1 MEQEAR
7 PITRDDLH
15 ATYLERSIR
24 ELQRAVQEEEGFIA
38 ELNRALRT
46 DPVPESTAPPP
57 NGFLYMLATAYEAV
71 SRSEP
76 FLPFADSV
84 LPALLA
90 LRKTHGVTAE
100 SLACLDGR
108 LSCEDLRERPIEF
121 PLSTAAFEQARKKLA
136 EDKARLEDQRAL
148 QIALEARIAALR
160 SSLESRSSM
169 TAVEQRQEVLDA
181 LHAKKCDYDRDT
193 TALLKALKAFI
204 HDRLGPM
211 LAAEELGGPIVSGMM
226 DIEDGDLAAGFRS
239 KGIKRKRLNNRKS
252 GKFSK
257 PTKDQRQ
264 RRIDEMWI
272 SRAGAEG
279 GEDEGGEDE
288 GGSEDEDS
296 GSLDEA
302 TAAAAELQE
311 LTEELLNAT
320 ASAEG
325 DGSAAYVTIAR
336 ESAAARFLVRS
347 KVAHFHPRDAT
358 RLRLHDF
365 GRELDD

>member
-1 MEQEAR
+1 M
-7 PITRDDLH
+7 I
-15 ATYLERSIR
+15 
-24 ELQRAVQEEEGFIA
+24 
-38 ELNRALRT
+38 
-46 DPVPESTAPPP
+46 
-57 NGFLYMLATAYEAV
+57 ATAYEAV

-108 LSCEDLRERPIEF
+108 LSCKDVRERPIEF
-121 PLSTAAFEQARKKLA
+121 PLSTAAFEKARKQLA

-148 QIALEARIAALR
+148 HIALEARIVALR

-169 TAVEQRQEVLDA
+169 TAVEQRQEALDA
-181 LHAKKCDYDRDT
+181 LRAKKRDYDRDT
-193 TALLKALKAFI
+193 AALLKALKAFI

-226 DIEDGDLAAGFRS
+226 DIEDSDLAAGFRS
-239 KGIKRKRLNNRKS
+239 KGVKRKRLYNRKS

-272 SRAGAEG
+272 PRAGAEGIEDEGDKDEG
-279 GEDEGGEDE
+279 GEDEGGEDDGE
-288 GGSEDEDS
+288 NEDENS
-296 GSLDEA
+296 GSWDEA
-302 TAAAAELQE
+302 KAAAAELQE